1 MTLTLDQATAIAAAT
16 LAEGA
21 RRGLAP
27 LTVAVLDAGGI
38 LIVLQRQD
46 RASSLRPEI
55 AVGKAAGALG
65 MGMSSRKLAAIA
77 QERPSFFAAL
87 TALAP
92 RGMVPA
98 AGGVLVVDASGAVLG
113 AVGVT
118 GDTSDA
124 DEACALAGVAAA
136 GLQVQP

>member
-16 LAEGA
+16 LAEGG

-27 LTVAVLDAGGI
+27 LTVAVLDEGGHPI
-38 LIVLQRQD
+38 LLQRQD
-46 RASSLRPEI
+46 GASSLRPEI
-55 AVGKAAGALG
+55 ATGKAAGALG

-87 TALAP
+87 TPLAP

-98 AGGVLVVDASGAVLG
+98 AGGVLVVDAAGAVLG